1 VPLGAAPLAV
11 AVAVT
16 AGAAGVVTAEP
27 SWMAERRRT
36 RQPERGRASPGRRSP
51 WPWPSERP
59 DAGQAVGALSASP
72 VPPWG
77 RPSNRS
83 ADVQRPGVRCP
94 GVRCIQVSGRT
105 GLRCP
110 RRCRAVRAALD
121 WSGSCGGPPR
131 VGRSGSTCPVVRGRH
146 GRLHRAG
153 RQGVVRRWPCLA
165 RTRLTPAQGRRWAGV
180 PAAGPPGRRADTG
193 AGPGP
198 GCRLGGGGAW
208 DRAGAHQ
215 PPQGV
220 LGRSPAPGHG
230 PGPRGGD
237 HATWSLGEGWS
248 RVVRLRRAT
257 GFGWG
262 AACGRSTAAAHEE
275 RCPLGADRSLTR
287 EDSGGRDRV

>member
-1 VPLGAAPLAV
+1 MDGRAPPDAPTRAGSGQPRPAV
-11 AVAVT
+11 AVAV
-16 AGAAGVVTAEP
+16 AIGASG
-27 SWMAERRRT
+27 RRT
-36 RQPERGRASPGRRSP
+36 GGRCPVRVPGP
-51 WPWPSERP
+51 
-59 DAGQAVGALSASP
+59 AVGTSVQP
-72 VPPWG
+72 VSG
-77 RPSNRS
+77 RPASRCPVS
-83 ADVQRPGVRCP
+83 RRPLHPGVRTDRP
-94 GVRCIQVSGRT
+94 PVSAA
-105 GLRCP
+105 
-110 RRCRAVRAALD
+110 RCRAVRAALD